1 MLESLDKF
9 SNISGYSKAFTMRWR
24 SLDQKIAENKVKR
37 TIAAAHSESSQ
48 ISKTELV
55 AKIVNSWKVLTNF
68 SKSST
73 LNAWMGSEYAFKLL

>member
-1 MLESLDKF
+1 
-9 SNISGYSKAFTMRWR
+9 MRWR

-55 AKIVNSWKVLTNF
+55 AKIVNS
-68 SKSST
+68 
-73 LNAWMGSEYAFKLL
+73 